1 MARGSRHAESQG
13 EGHRMGILRLL
24 PAKPPHRIGAALA
37 GMHTLSLGLW
47 VPSPLKDSIMEIIKS
62 LG

>member
-1 MARGSRHAESQG
+1 
-13 EGHRMGILRLL
+13 MGILRLL

-47 VPSPLKDSIMEIIKS
+47 VPSPLKDSIMEIVKS